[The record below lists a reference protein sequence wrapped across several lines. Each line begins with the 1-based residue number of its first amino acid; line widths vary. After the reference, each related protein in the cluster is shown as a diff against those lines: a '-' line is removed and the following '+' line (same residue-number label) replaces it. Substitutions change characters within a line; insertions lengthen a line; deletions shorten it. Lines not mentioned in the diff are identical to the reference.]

1 MDINDKEALIRLLDK
16 AMTSDNETV
25 KEMLQSL
32 LVTVSLIH
40 ADDKLT
46 KGPLNKIL
54 SEVIAMRDS
63 MAQLQRKMSELESK
77 VNKSL
82 VSPSS
87 IPRIK
92 PSIYD
97 DDDEIRRKY
106 RERIKQ
112 KSAWDASNGAR
123 WDDTIKRMLD
133 RLQKKL
139 EK

>member
-46 KGPLNKIL
+46 KGPLDKIL

-112 KSAWDASNGAR
+112 KSAWDDSNGAR

>member
-46 KGPLNKIL
+46 KGPLDKIL

-112 KSAWDASNGAR
+112 KSAWDDSNGAR

-133 RLQKKL
+133 RMQKKL

>member
-46 KGPLNKIL
+46 KGPLDKIL
-54 SEVIAMRDS
+54 SEVIAMRES

-112 KSAWDASNGAR
+112 KSAWDDSNGAR

-133 RLQKKL
+133 RMQKKL

>member
-46 KGPLNKIL
+46 KGPLDKIL
-54 SEVIAMRDS
+54 SEVIGMRDS

-112 KSAWDASNGAR
+112 KSAWDDSNGAR

-133 RLQKKL
+133 RMQKKL

>member
-46 KGPLNKIL
+46 KGPLDKIL
-54 SEVIAMRDS
+54 SEVIGMRDS

-112 KSAWDASNGAR
+112 KSAWDDSNGAR